1 VLATCDGENGM
12 RGGEGDRRAQ
22 GSGSGR
28 KGHSARASSGNVVAG
43 VVATGTRGKADR
55 GPAPHRDHCGGGR
68 PVWGPGTK
76 GRRGSGRG
84 QREGGPG
91 GPQGGTQFQE
101 CQGNRQRFCGIPQ
114 RRQNRGHNTHS
125 AHQRWFAG
133 DARKGE
139 GGEGGKGL
147 GVATRRTVSRAG
159 DLGEGGTQGIKRR
172 QKRTHIYGRSGI
184 NRFATDKEGCN
195 L

>member
-1 VLATCDGENGM
+1 MGPWDERTEGE
-12 RGGEGDRRAQ
+12 
-22 GSGSGR
+22 
-28 KGHSARASSGNVVAG
+28 
-43 VVATGTRGKADR
+43 
-55 GPAPHRDHCGGGR
+55 
-68 PVWGPGTK
+68 
-76 GRRGSGRG
+76 
-84 QREGGPG
+84 REGGPG

-159 DLGEGGTQGIKRR
+159 DLGEGGTQGIKKKAKENTYLWALGHKPVCHRQRGVQPLRR
-172 QKRTHIYGRSGI
+172 FQREGANHTRKYTPPVQGAVRSKHWPLTADRSSRSLGSARRCRIFTGNQGHPKHGRGS
-184 NRFATDKEGCN
+184 
-195 L
+195 

>member
-1 VLATCDGENGM
+1 LGPWDERT
-12 RGGEGDRRAQ
+12 EG
-22 GSGSGR
+22 
-28 KGHSARASSGNVVAG
+28 V
-43 VVATGTRGKADR
+43 
-55 GPAPHRDHCGGGR
+55 R
-68 PVWGPGTK
+68 P
-76 GRRGSGRG
+76 
-84 QREGGPG
+84 GPG

-195 L
+195 LWGVSREKERTIPGGRPERKGDIGRKYTPPVQGAVRSKHWPLTADRSSRSWGSARRCRIFTGNQGHPKHGRGS